1 MPVSSLGLWGRHPH
15 LQPLLLC
22 LQAVQPRPVQSRRK
36 CSSTSFALQ
45 TQLFS
50 DLDPSRWS
58 RGAGSSSVS
67 VRTGAKC
74 AHLVTNR
81 LCGGRPVSIWG
92 LGPSSASPSTRF
104 ICFSVCSA
112 SSWRIS
118 CCPVDSSFELVPTL
132 PEMPFPPTE
141 PARGLCPPLPG
152 KLLLS
157 HQGPPTPQIDQ
168 EWFTQGVSSPS
179 TAEGATVWWHDMAVS
194 LTSDLLDPPGIFQSE
209 ESSSTTVPSTSR
221 TARSASSR
229 PWRAGTPAP
238 WPSA

>member
-1 MPVSSLGLWGRHPH
+1 MPVSSLGLWGRHPD

-22 LQAVQPRPVQSRRK
+22 LQAVQPRPVQSHRK
-36 CSSTSFALQ
+36 CSSTPFALQ

-58 RGAGSSSVS
+58 RGAGSLSVS

-104 ICFSVCSA
+104 ICCSVCSA

-141 PARGLCPPLPG
+141 PARGLCPPPPG

-157 HQGPPTPQIDQ
+157 HQGPPTPQI
-168 EWFTQGVSSPS
+168 QGSLRLAPS
-179 TAEGATVWWHDMAVS
+179 LSA
-194 LTSDLLDPPGIFQSE
+194 LPPGLCRHPQ
-209 ESSSTTVPSTSR
+209 
-221 TARSASSR
+221 AHA
-229 PWRAGTPAP
+229 AGRF
-238 WPSA
+238 PSAQAAPRGKAWPPSIPGSQAG